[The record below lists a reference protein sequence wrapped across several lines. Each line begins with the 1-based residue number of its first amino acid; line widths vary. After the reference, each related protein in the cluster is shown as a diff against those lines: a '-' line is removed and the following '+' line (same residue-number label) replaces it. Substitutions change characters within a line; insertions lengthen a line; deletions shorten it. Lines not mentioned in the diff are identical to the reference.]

1 MFIHKNAKKHTYI
14 LEVVNE
20 LIIYVLVSVQIWK
33 CKCARTP
40 FSILIPIRLLIRSHT
55 FSALQGLCAER
66 VKQDLGFNG
75 LFFYDDLLAFSPS
88 LNPAAFSFI

>member
-1 MFIHKNAKKHTYI
+1 M
-14 LEVVNE
+14 
-20 LIIYVLVSVQIWK
+20 
-33 CKCARTP
+33 
-40 FSILIPIRLLIRSHT
+40 RSHT

-88 LNPAAFSFI
+88 LNPGAFSFI